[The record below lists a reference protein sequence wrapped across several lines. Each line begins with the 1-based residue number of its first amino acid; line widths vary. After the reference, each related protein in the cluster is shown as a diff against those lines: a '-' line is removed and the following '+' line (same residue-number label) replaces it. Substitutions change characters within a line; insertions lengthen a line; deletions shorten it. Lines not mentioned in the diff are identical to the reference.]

1 MEILGRRGEVDD
13 VVLEVLGAVYVRIV
27 SFQNVSSE
35 DGRTSQFLDIVL
47 SSNNA
52 NTFTSEP

>member
-52 NTFTSEP
+52 STFTSEP

>member
-47 SSNNA
+47 SSNKA
-52 NTFTSEP
+52 STFTSEP

>member
-1 MEILGRRGEVDD
+1 MEILGRHGEVDD

-52 NTFTSEP
+52 STFTSEP

>member
-1 MEILGRRGEVDD
+1 MEILGRREEVDD

-35 DGRTSQFLDIVL
+35 DGRISQFLDIVL

-52 NTFTSEP
+52 STFTSEP